1 MRKMADQLV
10 ITRNQSKSTR
20 KVRVPIRT
28 KLTFPY
34 LLLTLILAIAAAF
47 LITQLVVENVQERF
61 DKQLFEVGKISS
73 ELMVTYESQL
83 LETQRL
89 LANVE
94 GGPAAL
100 QARDPQQLRSLAL
113 GIIAND
119 QQEAAEFLDLYGNHI
134 LSIRQIRGGNPEEY
148 EVFTG
153 GQTSFSSLEIVQNVL
168 RGEVDARGD
177 KFADF
182 VETDEGRFLY
192 VAGPMYDEKGALVG
206 AVLVGRSL
214 PTLAADMRFKTFAQ
228 ISLYDLSGQVLYTT
242 LPYPYELAIEYAD
255 QALASKDASSLK
267 RSLDVVNIPYA
278 EILGS
283 WEVRGEHQIGVLGV
297 ALSENSFVQMT
308 STSRWRIF
316 LLVAAANFLVI
327 LVGFNLA
334 NAITRP
340 LLRLVQ
346 ASQKVADGDLNVKVD
361 THSNDEV
368 SVLTDVFNTMVA
380 NLNHSQKQLIRSYD
394 ETLEGWAK
402 ALELRDKETEGH
414 SERVT
419 HLTVR
424 LAEAMGIQ
432 GEALVN
438 IRRGALLHDIGK
450 MGTPDAI
457 LNKNGPLDEQERQ
470 IIEKH
475 PQHAYDMLRLIEY
488 LQPAL
493 EIPYCHHEK
502 WDGTGYPRKLKGEE
516 IPISARMF
524 AVADVFDALSSD
536 RPYRKA
542 WALPE
547 VIKYL
552 KDQSGSH
559 FDPRVVE
566 AFTRLMNAG

>member
-10 ITRNQSKSTR
+10 ITTNQTRLTR

-100 QARDPQQLRSLAL
+100 QARDPQQLRNLTL

-119 QQEAAEFLDLYGNHI
+119 QQEAAEFLDLAGNHI
-134 LSIRQIRGGNPEEY
+134 LSVHQIRGGNPEDY

-168 RGEVDARGD
+168 GREVDARGD
-177 KFADF
+177 KFSDI
-182 VETDEGRFLY
+182 VETDDGKFLY
-192 VAGPMYDEKGALVG
+192 VAGPIYDERGALVG

-214 PTLAADMRFKTFAQ
+214 QTLAADMRFKTFAQ
-228 ISLYDLSGQVLYTT
+228 ISFYDLSGQVLYTT
-242 LPYPYELAIEYAD
+242 LPYPYKLAKEYAD
-255 QALASKDASSLK
+255 QAIASKDASSLK

-308 STSRWRIF
+308 NASRWRIF

-361 THSNDEV
+361 AHSNDEV
-368 SVLTDVFNTMVA
+368 SLLTDVFNTMVA
-380 NLNHSQKQLIRSYD
+380 NLNHSQRQLIRSYD

-419 HLTVR
+419 DLTVR
-424 LAEAMGIQ
+424 LAQAMGIQ

-457 LNKNGPLDEQERQ
+457 LNKNGPLDEEERR

-516 IPISARMF
+516 IPISARIF
-524 AVADVFDALSSD
+524 AVMDVFDALSND

-542 WALPE
+542 WAFPE
-547 VIKYL
+547 VFKYL
-552 KDQSGSH
+552 RDQSGSH

-566 AFTRLMNAG
+566 AFIRLMNAG

>member
-1 MRKMADQLV
+1 MADQLV
-10 ITRNQSKSTR
+10 ITTNQSRLTR

-34 LLLTLILAIAAAF
+34 LLLTLILATAAAF

-100 QARDPQQLRSLAL
+100 QARDPQQLRNLTL

-119 QQEAAEFLDLYGNHI
+119 QQEAAEFLDLAGNHV
-134 LSIRQIRGGNPEEY
+134 LSIHQIRGGNPEDY

-153 GQTSFSSLEIVQNVL
+153 GQTSFSGLEIVQNVL
-168 RGEVDARGD
+168 SRKVDARGD
-177 KFADF
+177 KFADI
-182 VETDEGRFLY
+182 VETDNGKFLY
-192 VAGPMYDEKGALVG
+192 VAGPIYDEKGALVG
-206 AVLVGRSL
+206 VVLVGRSL
-214 PTLAADMRFKTFAQ
+214 PAVAADMRFKTFAQ
-228 ISLYDLSGQVLYTT
+228 ISFYDLSGQVLYTT
-242 LPYPYELAIEYAD
+242 LPYPYELAKEYAD
-255 QALASKDASSLK
+255 QAIASKDASSLK
-267 RSLDVVNIPYA
+267 RNLDVVNIPYA

-283 WEVRGEHQIGVLGV
+283 WEVRGEHQIGVLGA

-361 THSNDEV
+361 AHSNDEV
-368 SVLTDVFNTMVA
+368 SLLTDVFNTMVA

-394 ETLEGWAK
+394 DTLEGWAK

-419 HLTVR
+419 VLTVR

-432 GEALVN
+432 GDALVN

-457 LNKNGPLDEQERQ
+457 LNKNGPLDEEERR

-488 LQPAL
+488 LEPAL

-524 AVADVFDALSSD
+524 AVVDVFDALHSD

-547 VIKYL
+547 VFKYL

-566 AFTRLMNAG
+566 AFIRLMNAG

>member
-1 MRKMADQLV
+1 MADQLV
-10 ITRNQSKSTR
+10 ITTNQTRLTR

-100 QARDPQQLRSLAL
+100 QARDPQQLRNLTL

-119 QQEAAEFLDLYGNHI
+119 QQEAAEFLDLAGNHI
-134 LSIRQIRGGNPEEY
+134 LSVHQIRGGNPEDY

-153 GQTSFSSLEIVQNVL
+153 GQTSFSGLEIVQNVL
-168 RGEVDARGD
+168 GREVDARGD
-177 KFADF
+177 KFSDI
-182 VETDEGRFLY
+182 VETDDGKFLY
-192 VAGPMYDEKGALVG
+192 VAGPIYDERGALVG

-214 PTLAADMRFKTFAQ
+214 QTLAADMRFKTFAQ
-228 ISLYDLSGQVLYTT
+228 ISFYDLSGQVLYTT
-242 LPYPYELAIEYAD
+242 LPYPYKLAKEYAD
-255 QALASKDASSLK
+255 QAIASKDASSLK

-308 STSRWRIF
+308 NASRWRIF

-361 THSNDEV
+361 AHSNDEV
-368 SVLTDVFNTMVA
+368 SLLTDVFNTMVA
-380 NLNHSQKQLIRSYD
+380 NLNHSQRQLIRSYD

-419 HLTVR
+419 DLTVR
-424 LAEAMGIQ
+424 LAQAQ
-432 GEALVN
+432 
-438 IRRGALLHDIGK
+438 
-450 MGTPDAI
+450 DAI
-457 LNKNGPLDEQERQ
+457 EIGVEDNGPGVPESER
-470 IIEKH
+470 E
-475 PQHAYDMLRLIEY
+475 AV
-488 LQPAL
+488 L
-493 EIPYCHHEK
+493 ERFHRVL
-502 WDGTGYPRKLKGEE
+502 GTGVDGCGLGLAIVRE
-516 IPISARMF
+516 IVLRHGGHIRVLAGPGNRGTLAQVDLP
-524 AVADVFDALSSD
+524 AAAC
-536 RPYRKA
+536 RP
-542 WALPE
+542 
-547 VIKYL
+547 
-552 KDQSGSH
+552 
-559 FDPRVVE
+559 
-566 AFTRLMNAG
+566 